1 MIALRADGGRTAG
14 LGHVRRCLAL
24 ADALSSWADCCLL
37 LHGDGGVR
45 ASVEGGGVRCLPV
58 ASDMESTLL
67 AARTIGADVLVVDSY
82 ALSSRDLG
90 AARTNLRLLVAVDDR
105 GRFPLPAHVVVNS
118 APGLESPE
126 PRDETCYLLGPRFA
140 LLARQFAESPI
151 RPFREEVRRVLLV
164 LGGSTPAGVIAVL
177 ASATR
182 RALPDAELDIVVGP
196 LGDDTAAVTTALA
209 GLSGFRLHR
218 APESIRGLML
228 EADVA
233 VTAGGVTLLEVAAAG
248 TPAVGVCV
256 APNQEPNLSG
266 FAREG
271 ACHLVGRAE
280 DPGLPSAVEAALV
293 ELAADS
299 GRRRVMGECARHL
312 VDGRGAERVAEAIRT
327 RLVPAPVAAKM
338 GLC

>member
-1 MIALRADGGRTAG
+1 MA
-14 LGHVRRCLAL
+14 
-24 ADALSSWADCCLL
+24 
-37 LHGDGGVR
+37 
-45 ASVEGGGVRCLPV
+45 
-58 ASDMESTLL
+58 STL
-67 AARTIGADVLVVDSY
+67 AVIRGVGAGALVVDSY
-82 ALSSRDLG
+82 AISPTDLKLAG
-90 AARTNLRLLVAVDDR
+90 TDVRLLVVVDDT

-118 APGLESPE
+118 APGLHPPES
-126 PRDETCYLLGPRFA
+126 RDGTCYLLGPRYA

-164 LGGSTPAGVIAVL
+164 LGGSTPAALL
-177 ASATR
+177 ARLARATR

-196 LGDDTAAVTTALA
+196 LGDDTAAVTTALL

-218 APESIRGLML
+218 APESIRALIL

-248 TPAVGVCV
+248 TSAVGVRV

-327 RLVPAPVAAKM
+327 RLVQAPVAAKM
-338 GLC
+338 GPC